1 MILISSR
8 KNFDE
13 SFIAIKFHGQCLSY
27 DHDASKFVKN
37 SNQFDFKFNM
47 RLIVLVLIFHLVFA
61 SPIIRND
68 RTIELPSIMEIMAR
82 KLGFIDFMTKFV
94 RGVKATFFG
103 ALFNKKEK

>member
-1 MILISSR
+1 
-8 KNFDE
+8 
-13 SFIAIKFHGQCLSY
+13 
-27 DHDASKFVKN
+27 
-37 SNQFDFKFNM
+37 M

-103 ALFNKKEK
+103 ALFNKKDK